1 MREEYHMAKDEKA
14 RAPEPDGMLA
24 VAVRKKAGRFQ
35 VFTVSRKDG
44 KQVEEVLK
52 DTEDK
57 RIAADRI
64 QQAVIGVRW

>member
-1 MREEYHMAKDEKA
+1 MAKEEKA
-14 RAPEPDGMLA
+14 TPRAEPDGLLA
-24 VAVRKKAGRFQ
+24 VAVRRRGSRFE